1 MAKKK
6 ACKKCKLFVE
16 GDTCPVCGST
26 SFTTSWQGRL
36 FVSDVNKSMIGK
48 EVKIEVKGE
57 YAIKVRWMERN
68 KYEDY
73 DSRKKW

>member
-16 GDTCPVCGST
+16 GDKCPSCGTS

-36 FVSDVNKSMIGK
+36 FINDVNNSMIG
-48 EVKIEVKGE
+48 EKIGIKVKGE
-57 YAIKVRWMERN
+57 YAIKVR
-68 KYEDY
+68 
-73 DSRKKW
+73 

>member
-16 GDTCPVCGST
+16 GDTCPSCGST

-36 FVSDVNKSMIGK
+36 FIKDVEKSMIADK
-48 EVKIEVKGE
+48 VEVTVKGE
-57 YAIKVRWMERN
+57 YAIKVR
-68 KYEDY
+68 
-73 DSRKKW
+73 

>member
-16 GDTCPVCGST
+16 GDTCPTCGTS

-36 FVSDVNKSMIGK
+36 FVKDVERSMIGQ
-48 EVKIEVKGE
+48 EVAIKVKGE
-57 YAIKVRWMERN
+57 YAIKVR
-68 KYEDY
+68 
-73 DSRKKW
+73 

>member
-16 GDTCPVCGST
+16 GDTCPSCGST

-36 FVSDVNKSMIGK
+36 FIKDVEQSMIAK
-48 EVKIEVKGE
+48 EVDVKVKGE
-57 YAIKVRWMERN
+57 YAIKVR
-68 KYEDY
+68 
-73 DSRKKW
+73 

>member
-16 GDTCPVCGST
+16 GSKCPACGSE

-36 FVSDVNKSMIGK
+36 YINDPNKSMIG
-48 EVKIEVKGE
+48 EKINIKIKGE
-57 YAIKVRWMERN
+57 YAIKVR
-68 KYEDY
+68 
-73 DSRKKW
+73 

>member
-16 GDTCPVCGST
+16 GDTCPTCGTS

-36 FVSDVNKSMIGK
+36 FVKDVEKSMIGQK
-48 EVKIEVKGE
+48 VNITVKGE
-57 YAIKVRWMERN
+57 YAIKVR
-68 KYEDY
+68 
-73 DSRKKW
+73 

>member
-16 GDTCPVCGST
+16 GDVCPSCKGN

-36 FVSDVNKSMIGK
+36 YVGDVENSLIAKNTNT
-48 EVKIEVKGE
+48 KIKGE
-57 YAIKVRWMERN
+57 YTIKVR
-68 KYEDY
+68 
-73 DSRKKW
+73 